1 MLDYNVIASGSKGNA
16 VRIENI
22 MIDCGITFGR
32 MEEDLYKVDTL
43 IPAWCRHRKT
53 C

>member
-16 VRIENI
+16 VRIGNI

-43 IPAWCRHRKT
+43 DHT
-53 C
+53 CPF